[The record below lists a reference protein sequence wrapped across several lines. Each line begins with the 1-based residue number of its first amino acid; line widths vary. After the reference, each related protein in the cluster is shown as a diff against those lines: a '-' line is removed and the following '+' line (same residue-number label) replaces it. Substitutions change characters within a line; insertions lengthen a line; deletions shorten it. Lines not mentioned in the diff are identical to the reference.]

1 VSNRIVVE
9 TGRPVQ
15 IPILLLGGI
24 ALGVGVILSR
34 HGGLSFIG
42 LGDEATVAASS
53 FDPERSNRAAFLRT
67 HIAKKFWGATVL
79 AAQAGDSM
87 RKLSSRIRS
96 DNPDAAGQAAAIANI
111 LRDASSEAVRLA
123 LKYDE
128 PWVRNRMKKTNID
141 FEPEAT

>member
-1 VSNRIVVE
+1 
-9 TGRPVQ
+9 
-15 IPILLLGGI
+15 
-24 ALGVGVILSR
+24 
-34 HGGLSFIG
+34 
-42 LGDEATVAASS
+42 
-53 FDPERSNRAAFLRT
+53 LRT